1 MTERMLH
8 DLLIETAEH
17 VPAPDLAAST
27 WARARRTRR
36 RRRTGAVALVAAA
49 AAVIAVG
56 VRTVDDDAA
65 TRQDPAG
72 TGAPDAPDA
81 VQTTP
86 PGQSTDPTDTEPEGI
101 DPAVVQ
107 RAWTPE
113 RWDSLPWADTALP
126 RSLDPTTGPVVGT
139 PAATAVAV
147 VQLPTGQG
155 STLYVLGADGAW
167 RELDG
172 VDVGPVEDAGGYTGP
187 SLAVTALSPDGT
199 RLAVPQPGE
208 LLVIDLTDL
217 TVNTFDVPGLP
228 TAAAVWTPDDEV
240 LLGTETRPDGVLVDL
255 TDGSTTSVPY
265 HQDHTVFAADG
276 TAVEAWSR
284 ATDLPPYE
292 LRRYPPDGSVPQAQ
306 PLVVDPAQ
314 WPGAVATIGGEGV
327 VVIATEVDSWS
338 IPRGPEEWPG
348 VVVLDAETAEPLAM
362 LPWRL
367 DSPMNRMTPLGM
379 LDDNT
384 VLVRFADKVVAWDY
398 ASGDLSRVG
407 ELPESQVLSIGLAG

>member
-1 MTERMLH
+1 MTERTLH
-8 DLLIETAEH
+8 DLLVETAAD

-49 AAVIAVG
+49 AAVIVVG
-56 VRTVDDDAA
+56 VRTVDNDAA
-65 TRQDPAG
+65 RQDPAD
-72 TGAPDAPDA
+72 TPSEPDA
-81 VQTTP
+81 VTTTP
-86 PGQSTDPTDTEPEGI
+86 PEQSSNPPDSAPEGI

-107 RAWTPE
+107 PAWAPQ

-126 RSLDPTTGPVVGT
+126 RSLDPTTGSVVST

-167 RELDG
+167 HELEG
-172 VDVGPVEDAGGYTGP
+172 VDIGPVEDAGGYTASALG
-187 SLAVTALSPDGT
+187 VTGLSPDGT
-199 RLAVPQPGE
+199 RLAVPQPHE
-208 LLVIDLTDL
+208 LLVIDLSD
-217 TVNTFDVPGLP
+217 VSVDIFDVPGFP
-228 TAAAVWTPDDEV
+228 TAAAVWTPDGDEV
-240 LLGTETRPDGVLVDL
+240 LLGTEAHPDGVLVDV

-265 HQDHTVFAADG
+265 QPDRAVFAADG

-284 ATDLPPYE
+284 PTDLPPYE
-292 LRRYPPDGSVPQAQ
+292 LRRYPPDGSDPQAE
-306 PLVVDPAQ
+306 PLVVDPAP
-314 WPGAVATIGGEGV
+314 WPGAVATIGGDGV
-327 VVIATEVDSWS
+327 IVAATEVDSWG

-379 LDDNT
+379 LDDDT

-398 ASGDLSRVG
+398 VSGDLSRVG
-407 ELPESQVLSIGLAG
+407 ELPESQVLSIGPPG